1 MNHFDTEKAIEAIL
15 YISHKQDDL
24 LHIMKALF
32 FADKMHLAKHGRSI
46 TGDVYIA
53 MPYGHVPSGAFDIV
67 KYVRGDGIYTIEA
80 PVEEAFDVINNDKIK
95 PKRDPNLEY
104 LSESDIESLEFGI
117 AFVEKKSINELS
129 ELCKK
134 EPSYSKAGLDGK
146 IPFKELVLSLENGEE
161 ILEYVAG

>member
-1 MNHFDTEKAIEAIL
+1 MKYFDTEKAIEAIL

-53 MPYGHVPSGAFDIV
+53 MPHGHVPSGAFDIV
-67 KYVRGDGIYTIEA
+67 KYVRGDGIYPIEA
-80 PVEEAFDVINNDKIK
+80 PVEEAFDVINNDEIK